1 MSQAPADAPRQPPP
15 APPEDPALAGAFAHE
30 LNNIAASLYGFV
42 ELAAD
47 SGSPPAPLIGYLA
60 EMRVGV
66 RRLQAVAAI
75 LEALAETTAEPRAAI
90 LGECI
95 ESAAAAAAQPVQV
108 RWRCEASVSTRV
120 DAHCLGKGLT
130 LLALLEPPAPASP
143 GAIWSIEAMREPAP
157 TCADCTAPLPAAGV
171 RISVLN
177 APPRAGPERVG
188 PARRSTETKIWRV
201 HRDAL
206 GRLLHL
212 AGAHLLTDA
221 QHGRIEVWLPAAGG
235 R

>member
-1 MSQAPADAPRQPPP
+1 M
-15 APPEDPALAGAFAHE
+15 AGAFAHE

-47 SGSPPAPLIGYLA
+47 SGSPPALLTGYLA

-75 LEALAETTAEPRAAI
+75 LEALAETTAAPRAAT

-95 ESAAAAAAQPVQV
+95 ESAAAAAALPVEV
-108 RWRCEASVSTRV
+108 RWRCDPSRSTSADV
-120 DAHCLGKGLT
+120 HCLGKSLT
-130 LLALLEPPAPASP
+130 LLALLEPPVPASP
-143 GAIWSIEAMREPAP
+143 GAIWSIEALHGPAP
-157 TCADCTAPLPAAGV
+157 ACADCAAPLSAAGA

-177 APPRAGPERVG
+177 APPREGPDPAG
-188 PARRSTETKIWRV
+188 PARRTTETKIRRV
-201 HRDAL
+201 HRAAL
-206 GRLLHL
+206 SRLLHL
-212 AGAHLLTDA
+212 AGAHLLA
-221 QHGRIEVWLPAAGG
+221 GAEHGRLEVWLPAADG